1 MKLYVMQPLLLQTDM
16 SFINSTYE
24 ETIKLN
30 ENTT

>member
-1 MKLYVMQPLLLQTDM
+1 MTPCVMQPLRLQTDM

-24 ETIKLN
+24 ENIKLN